1 MYHISDQQI
10 DYILNDI
17 SARGVEM
24 ESLQQHLLDHICCII
39 ENNLEENGDFESF
52 YQKTVETFYKDQLWE
67 IEEETLQLLTFKNYY
82 TMKKVMIVSGTFS
95 AAAMIFGILFK
106 FLHWP
111 GASALIVLGIGVSS
125 LIFLP
130 LLFTL
135 KIKEQQ
141 NTKDK
146 IGLGLI
152 TMSGILLCLSV
163 LFKVMHWPGA
173 NILGVTFIIVLGLLF
188 LPFNFYSG
196 IRNPERKTNTITM
209 SILIIIFCG
218 LWLTLIRTPQA
229 SKILKIDDTYT
240 ILRQEQILINEINYL
255 KSLKKD
261 SLINTDKLGNEILHA
276 CNALKSFIIKH
287 ETGFESIP
295 NDFENKEVFIESHD
309 MVNLLN
315 STPDV
320 NELLSKISSLVE
332 QYNNNLSNNSLNSL
346 PVSIT
351 FIEYY
356 KTHSFRSMNTIN
368 LLKQINNLQMFVLQ
382 NQELL

>member
-1 MYHISDQQI
+1 MYQISDQQI

-24 ESLQQHLLDHICCII
+24 ESLQQNLLDHICCII
-39 ENNLEENGDFESF
+39 ETNLEENGDFESF
-52 YQKTVETFYKDQLWE
+52 YQKTIKTFYKDELWE

-95 AAAMIFGILFK
+95 AAAMILGIIFK
-106 FLHWP
+106 FMHWP
-111 GASALIVLGIGVSS
+111 GASALIVLGIGISS

-135 KIKEQQ
+135 KLKEQQ

-152 TMSGILLCLSV
+152 TISGILLCLSV

-173 NILGVTFIIVLGLLF
+173 NILGITFIIVLGLLF
-188 LPFNFYSG
+188 LPYNFYSG

-229 SKILKIDDTYT
+229 SRTIKIDDTYT
-240 ILRQEQILINEINYL
+240 LLRETQILTNEINYL

-261 SLINTDKLGNEILHA
+261 SVINTDKIGNEIFNTCHD
-276 CNALKSFIIKH
+276 LKSIVIKH
-287 ETGFESIP
+287 ETGYEAIP
-295 NDFENKEVFIESHD
+295 DDFENKEVFIESHD

-315 STPDV
+315 TAPRVD
-320 NELLSKISSLVE
+320 ELITQITILVE
-332 QYNNNLSNNSLNSL
+332 QYNNNLINRNS
-346 PVSIT
+346 
-351 FIEYY
+351 
-356 KTHSFRSMNTIN
+356 
-368 LLKQINNLQMFVLQ
+368 
-382 NQELL
+382 

>member
-1 MYHISDQQI
+1 MYQLSEQQI
-10 DYILNDI
+10 DFIFNDI

-24 ESLQQHLLDHICCII
+24 ESLQQNLLDHICCII

-52 YQKTVETFYKDQLWE
+52 YQTTIEKFYKDELWE

-95 AAAMIFGILFK
+95 AAAMILGILFK

-111 GASALIVLGIGVSS
+111 GASALIILGIGISS

-229 SKILKIDDTYT
+229 SKFIKIDDTHT
-240 ILRQEQILINEINYL
+240 VLVQEQILTSQINYL
-255 KSLKKD
+255 KYLKKD
-261 SLINTDKLGNEILHA
+261 SLINIDKLGNEIFTA
-276 CNALKSFIIKH
+276 CNILKTQIIKH

-320 NELLSKISSLVE
+320 NELLSKITALVE
-332 QYNNNLSNNSLNSL
+332 QYNNSLTDKSLNNL
-346 PVSIT
+346 PVNNT

-356 KTHSFRSMNTIN
+356 KTQNFRSMNTIN
-368 LLKQINNLQMFVLQ
+368 LLKQINNIQMLVLQ